1 MNRSRII
8 IMALAA
14 CAAIVVAFVVR
25 GFLGGGTQPVRAAV
39 APPPVM
45 TQNVLVASN
54 SIQPGTALTPEL
66 VHWQAWPKNLVD
78 SSFITADSGS
88 NIADVTKGVVVRVP
102 LVEGQPL
109 STTMVVH
116 GDASGMMAALLEPG
130 TRAVS
135 FAISTDTG
143 AGGFILPNDRVDVI
157 LTQQISDS
165 PRRFGSRAILKNIR
179 VLALDQT
186 SVQDKEQKTVLAKTA
201 TLELSPHQ
209 ADLISRSAAQGTI
222 SLALRALG
230 DNSNADPKVAAKL
243 DHNNDNDSDGQVT
256 IVRYGIA
263 RGGLDKG
270 E

>member
-25 GFLGGGTQPVRAAV
+25 GFLGGGTQPVKAAV
-39 APPPVM
+39 APAAIA

-54 SIQPGTALTPEL
+54 SIQPGTALTPDL

-78 SSFITADSGS
+78 ASFITSDAGS
-88 NIADVTKGVVVRVP
+88 NIANAVRGVVTRAP

-109 STTMVVH
+109 SNTMIVH
-116 GDASGMMAALLEPG
+116 ADATGLMAALLQPG
-130 TRAVS
+130 MRAVS
-135 FAISTDTG
+135 FSISTDTG

-157 LTQQISDS
+157 LTQQVSDT
-165 PRRFGSRAILKNIR
+165 PRRFASHAILKNVR
-179 VLALDQT
+179 VLAMDQT
-186 SVQDKEQKTVLAKTA
+186 YGQDKDQKTVLAKTA
-201 TLELSPHQ
+201 TLELAPRE
-209 ADLISRSAAQGTI
+209 ADLVSRSAAQGTI

-230 DNSNADPKVAAKL
+230 DNGSSNPKVAAKL
-243 DHNNDNDSDGQVT
+243 NNENDSDGQVT
-256 IVRYGIA
+256 VVRYGIA